1 MIRIFYPALPP
12 RAFRNWFALAALLLL
27 PVAAWS
33 HGEIEGAGE
42 EKTVRIVDSK
52 SGRYRLELS
61 LSPSLPVAGEDAN
74 MEIKAVRLLAKPDPL
89 LGSEVPVTA
98 KPVLSVLEESSHKV
112 LASSVDL
119 HDEGEAGVSGADQFH
134 FPASGSL
141 MLRFQFRAGDATSP
155 DDFTVDFP
163 VSVKTNVA
171 AIFRLFVNLAITFLI
186 LGLAALELW
195 KIRARG
201 GEPREMAKPAAIGA
215 ICWVAAIG
223 VMNYFVLDRVLALRK
238 PPGGAAPAAAV
249 KVNDDG
255 SFTIP
260 SPVQKTLG
268 IELVAARELPLE
280 QTLAAAGTIQAK
292 PENTADVVAPLWG
305 RIEFSK
311 NALAVGDHVDKAQE
325 LVKVILELSQVER
338 APMEAKQT
346 DIRGA
351 LAKAKDRRDAAKIE
365 LDRAQKLFDAN
376 PAYEQDLKW
385 AKELYDEANNTWQQ
399 IDKEDK
405 GYVGVIKFRD
415 PRKTPVYAPIAGTI
429 TYVGFTPGQLDLN
442 GEFLKLFTIV
452 DTSTVWARADVFA
465 SDVWKLKAGE
475 AVVVHPA
482 GHPEIS
488 LQGSIRWIG
497 DTMDPATRTVP
508 VLADIPNPN
517 RELAIGGFVQVEFST
532 HRQKAV
538 AVPEQAVI
546 DDGSSKRIYVSVG
559 GEKFQPVDVEVGV
572 RKDGWWQVLS
582 GVDLGDSVVT
592 KGVALLGAMRPPAT
606 VQQSEF
612 LAPGEKSAPVGELG
626 SLGNPSAQPPTQHPE
641 TNP

>member
-1 MIRIFYPALPP
+1 MNSGHSFASRVTLAWL
-12 RAFRNWFALAALLLL
+12 ALAALVLL
-27 PVAAWS
+27 PVVAWS

-42 EKTVRIVDSK
+42 EKTVRMVDSK
-52 SGRYRLELS
+52 SGRYRLELT

-74 MEIKAVRLLAKPDPL
+74 LEIKAVRVLPKPDPL

-98 KPVLSVLEESSHKV
+98 KPVLSVLEEQSHKV
-112 LASSVDL
+112 LATSVEL
-119 HDEGEAGVSGADQFH
+119 HEEGEAGIVGADQYR
-134 FPASGSL
+134 FPSSGSL
-141 MLRFQFRAGDATSP
+141 LLRFQFHVVDAGSA
-155 DDFTVDFP
+155 DDLTVDFP

-171 AIFRLFVNLAITFLI
+171 ALFRLWVNLAITVLI
-186 LGLAALELW
+186 VGLAGLELW

-201 GEPREMAKPAAIGA
+201 GDPREMARPAAIGA
-215 ICWVAAIG
+215 LCWLAVLG

-249 KVNDDG
+249 KINDDG

-260 SPVQKTLG
+260 APVQKTLG
-268 IELVAARELPLE
+268 IELAAAREMPLE
-280 QTLAAAGTIQAK
+280 QTLAAAGAIEGK

-311 NALAVGDHVDKAQE
+311 NPLAVGDHVDKAQE

-351 LAKAKDRRDAAKIE
+351 LVKAKDRLDAAKIE
-365 LDRAQKLFDAN
+365 LDRAQKLFNAN

-385 AKELYDEANNTWQQ
+385 AKELYDEANTTWQQ

-429 TYVGFTPGQLDLN
+429 TFIGFTPGQLDLN

-452 DTSTVWARADVFA
+452 DTSTVFARADVFA
-465 SDVWKLKAGE
+465 RDVWKLKVGDP
-475 AVVVHPA
+475 VVVHPA

-488 LQGSIRWIG
+488 VNGAIRWIG
-497 DTMDPATRTVP
+497 DTMDPVSRTVP
-508 VLADIPNPN
+508 VLSDIPNPN
-517 RELAIGGFVQVEFST
+517 RELAIGGFVQVEFSS

-538 AVPEQAVI
+538 AVPELAVI
-546 DDGSSKRIYVSVG
+546 DDGTSKRVYVSAG
-559 GEKFQPVDVEVGV
+559 GDKFQPVDVELGV

-582 GVDLGDSVVT
+582 GVDRGDSVVT
-592 KGVALLGAMRPPAT
+592 KGASLLGAIRPPAET
-606 VQQSEF
+606 VQQSED
-612 LAPGEKSAPVGELG
+612 LNSGEKSAPA
-626 SLGNPSAQPPTQHPE
+626 N
-641 TNP
+641 